1 MQVSWAMVRSLK
13 SILGALLWC
22 NGKERKEGGKER
34 RREGK
39 KKEESVLR
47 AIGSQGMIWGRGLIL
62 IQSLG
67 IT

>member
-1 MQVSWAMVRSLK
+1 MGHGKKSEKYSRS
-13 SILGALLWC
+13 SFVVQ
-22 NGKERKEGGKER
+22 GKERKEGGKER